1 MRNQTEAAEQR
12 FARRRRVIAHACV
25 QVTPNEGAFVARPH
39 ITPSHFAGQVNAEML
54 VKQGFVVR

>member
-12 FARRRRVIAHACV
+12 FARRHCVIAHACV

-39 ITPSHFAGQVNAEML
+39 ITPRQFAGLVNA
-54 VKQGFVVR
+54 